1 VTDHTGGMIAL
12 VPTAADA
19 QKLAVPGG
27 DPADEMHLTLA
38 YLGDDVTK
46 LPDHQVAALKH
57 GTAAI
62 ARGIGKPVDGQVFGH
77 AVFNPNS
84 SEFDPAHVYMVNGHL
99 APAREAAHRIGQRV
113 LGGDYPTQHPNFVP
127 HVTAGYDLPPG
138 KLRHTGP
145 VTFDRLRL
153 ALGGKTHDYPLGEA
167 VTLSNTVELSAKT
180 PALASVHHPLGDPA
194 GPGLFKVKGLQ
205 LPAYIQ
211 NIARAIMRGGVPES
225 RAISIAIGRVE
236 DWATGKGKVSPEVR
250 AASAKAVAE
259 WEAAR
264 ARAKAKPNEHAHAN
278 PWYDNLARGYD
289 EGGYLPGGIVLARN
303 TTGRPIELS
312 QPRRPTGNTGAG
324 QWFAD
329 DPATPRSAPVPTV
342 NQKQTKTS
350 TKAPTAPLVE
360 RLYKVFLA
368 KGMKPDAARR
378 FAQQAALRHQKSM
391 TKTANMAA
399 TRAAVDL
406 AVPVRLRAKAR
417 QKAAETGEA
426 LPDGSWP
433 IRTRGELADAL
444 RNWGHAVQAGN
455 TGEVKAHMLKRAKAL
470 GASQAVLDHIQQL
483 KE

>member
-1 VTDHTGGMIAL
+1 VDDHTGGMIAL
-12 VPTAADA
+12 VPTAPDA

-27 DPADEMHLTLA
+27 DPQHEMHLTLA
-38 YLGDDVTK
+38 YLGDNVTG
-46 LPDHQVAALKH
+46 LPDHQVSALQR

-62 ARGIGKPVDGQVFGH
+62 AKHLGKSVDGQVFGH

-84 SEFDPAHVYMVNGHL
+84 SEFDPAHVYMVNGQL
-99 APAREAAHRIGQRV
+99 APVRDAAHRIAQRV
-113 LGGDYPTQHPNFVP
+113 LGDAYPAQHPTFVP
-127 HVTAGYDLPPG
+127 HVTAGYNLPAG
-138 KLRHTGP
+138 KLKHTGP

-153 ALGGKTHDYPLGEA
+153 ALGGKVHDYPLGKE
-167 VTLSNTVELSAKT
+167 VTLSNALELSAKT

-278 PWYDNLARGYD
+278 TAPA
-289 EGGYLPGGIVLARN
+289 V
-303 TTGRPIELS
+303 ELS
-312 QPRRPTGNTGAG
+312 QPRRPVGDTGGG
-324 QWFAD
+324 QWFGD

-342 NQKQTKTS
+342 NQEQTKT
-350 TKAPTAPLVE
+350 ATAPLVE

-378 FAQQAALRHQKSM
+378 FAQQAAARHQK
-391 TKTANMAA
+391 TAKTANMAA

-417 QKAAETGEA
+417 QKAADTGDA

-433 IRTRGELADAL
+433 IRTRGELGAAL

-470 GASQAVLDHIQQL
+470 GASQAALDHIKQL

>member
-1 VTDHTGGMIAL
+1 VDDHTGGMIAL
-12 VPTAADA
+12 VPTAADSK
-19 QKLAVPGG
+19 KLAVPGG

-46 LPDHQVAALKH
+46 LPDHQVSALKR

-62 ARGIGKPVDGQVFGH
+62 ARGLGKPVQGQVFGH

-84 SEFDPAHVYMVNGHL
+84 TEFAPAHVYMVNGPL
-99 APAREAAHRIGQRV
+99 TGPRQAADKVGQRA
-113 LGGDYPTQHPNFVP
+113 LGNDYPAQHPNFVP
-127 HVTAGYDLPPG
+127 HVTAGYNLPAG

-145 VTFDRLRL
+145 VKFDRLRL
-153 ALGGKTHDYPLGEA
+153 ALGDKTHDYPLGEA
-167 VTLSNTVELSAKT
+167 VTLSNLLELSAKT

-211 NIARAIMRGGVPES
+211 NIAHALIGQGHTESGAIQLAIGAVQRWARGG
-225 RAISIAIGRVE
+225 
-236 DWATGKGKVSPEVR
+236 DKVSPEVR
-250 AASAKAVAE
+250 AAAAKALAE

-278 PWYDNLARGYD
+278 PWFDNPARGYD
-289 EGGYLPGGIVLARN
+289 DGGYLPGGIVLAHN

-342 NQKQTKTS
+342 NQKQPKKATKT
-350 TKAPTAPLVE
+350 ATAPLVE

-378 FAQQAALRHQKSM
+378 FAQQAAERNQKST
-391 TKTANMAA
+391 TKTANMAP

-417 QKAAETGEA
+417 QQAADAGEA

-433 IRTRGELADAL
+433 IRDRGELGDAL
-444 RNWGHAVQAGN
+444 RNWGHAVTAGN
-455 TGEVKAHMLKRAKAL
+455 TAQVKAHMLKRAKAL
-470 GASQAVLDHIQQL
+470 GASQAVLDRIQQL